1 MDNPQQETL
10 GSKATLRETVNAMNG
25 VIHYLRED
33 RRTAS
38 LDVDKYARAIQA
50 QNQQNNDSILQFFK
64 MFESLSKEVR
74 DLAVRV
80 EENTKVTLNY
90 ETQRD
95 TLTACLVDMRLE
107 QKETKEIVTTLKIAQ
122 AVAEEKLTNG
132 KDFSVVGQGWIKWVL
147 GGLITGIIAL
157 VVRVV
162 T

>member
-1 MDNPQQETL
+1 
-10 GSKATLRETVNAMNG
+10 
-25 VIHYLRED
+25 
-33 RRTAS
+33 
-38 LDVDKYARAIQA
+38 
-50 QNQQNNDSILQFFK
+50 
-64 MFESLSKEVR
+64 
-74 DLAVRV
+74 
-80 EENTKVTLNY
+80 
-90 ETQRD
+90 
-95 TLTACLVDMRLE
+95 MRLE